1 MGVIFP
7 LVNSVY
13 PVFLQYWDKPY
24 ELFLVDHYDPPSWWF
39 IQVCG
44 VCDSPRLEEPDP
56 PVFWVC
62 EALRGSIP
70 PGGKFDGGGHGILLY
85 PIRDQRR

>member
-13 PVFLQYWDKPY
+13 PVFLQYWDEPY

-44 VCDSPRLEEPDP
+44 VCDVAYLEEPDP

-70 PGGKFDGGGHGILLY
+70 PGGKFDGDHGALLSY
-85 PIRDQRR
+85 ATLDHRR